1 MYLCL
6 VTKNIMTTK
15 NINKIVFAI
24 FLIISCSCSNEIQY
38 SDSKDFSDGWKLD
51 DPVTFNLNGIPKSK
65 GSIYINI
72 RNDNN
77 YSFSNIYIIALLLKD
92 DVEVFRDTLE
102 YNMADKAGRFLGKG
116 FGNVKESLLSWKENI
131 NFSTESN
138 YSIVLKH
145 AMRKNQ
151 NEYGMKVL
159 PGIISVGISL
169 VPNNKKND

>member
-1 MYLCL
+1 M
-6 VTKNIMTTK
+6 
-15 NINKIVFAI
+15 
-24 FLIISCSCSNEIQY
+24 
-38 SDSKDFSDGWKLD
+38 
-51 DPVTFNLNGIPKSK
+51 
-65 GSIYINI
+65 
-72 RNDNN
+72 
-77 YSFSNIYIIALLLKD
+77 LLKD

-102 YNMADKAGRFLGKG
+102 YSMADNAGRFLGKG